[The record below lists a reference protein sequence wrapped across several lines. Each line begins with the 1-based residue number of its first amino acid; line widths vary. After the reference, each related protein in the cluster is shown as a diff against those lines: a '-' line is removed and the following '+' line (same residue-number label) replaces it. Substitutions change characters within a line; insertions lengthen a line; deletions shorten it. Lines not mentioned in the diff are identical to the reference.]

1 MKGVFFVSKINTR
14 ELVQAALLLA
24 VAVLLNFVAI
34 YLGPNLKV
42 SLAPC
47 IVIFAGAYLGSGKGA
62 LVGGLSDVLVLLFR
76 SIPGAYFPGFTLTM
90 ALYGFLGGLLLRS
103 SKTRPS
109 AAQTIGATL
118 GIQTVCSLLLNTV
131 WLTIMYGTPYLTL
144 LVSRL
149 PLTFISAA
157 FYVAILL
164 VLFRYQTK
172 ILRHP
177 AAS

>member
-1 MKGVFFVSKINTR
+1 MSKIRTR

-34 YLGPNLKV
+34 YLTPSLKV

-47 IVIFAGAYLGSGKGA
+47 IVIFAGAYLGPGKGA
-62 LVGGLSDVLVLLFR
+62 LVGGLSDVLVLFIKAL
-76 SIPGAYFPGFTLTM
+76 PGAYFPGFTLTM
-90 ALYGFLGGLLLRS
+90 ALYGFLGGMLLRS
-103 SKTRPS
+103 DRTRPS
-109 AAQTIGATL
+109 AAQTIGGAL
-118 GIQTVCSLLLNTV
+118 VIQTVCSLFVNTA
-131 WLTIMYGTPYLTL
+131 WLTMMYGTPYWTL

-149 PLTFISAA
+149 PLTYISAA
-157 FYVAILL
+157 FYVLILL